1 MLNDKIQLEIA
12 DLQNVKS
19 LSELQK
25 FWYAVLSFSAFEF
38 YVLLNENINLYGHTK
53 QSFTEKLHRKMSAH
67 QFYGDHEYIL
77 VLDKEELLKSES
89 IVCDFMGCVNTG
101 FSTKLKFDLNQK
113 RVIGIS
119 FIEDDYDIGKVVDL
133 YSLEKIQNRVFDRWH
148 KN

>member
-1 MLNDKIQLEIA
+1 MKNNLEIDIG

-38 YVLLNENINLYGHTK
+38 YVLLNENINLYGYTK

-67 QFYGDHEYIL
+67 QFYGDHEFIL
-77 VLDKEELLKSES
+77 ILDKEEVLNP
-89 IVCDFMGCVNTG
+89 IFIICDFMGCVNTG
-101 FSTKLKFDLNQK
+101 FSTKLKFDLNK
-113 RVIGIS
+113 NRVIGIS
-119 FIEDDYDIGKVVDL
+119 FIEDEYDIGKVVDL